1 MKHSYAASPAI
12 TQTKEHLMSMIK
24 SFLKNESGVTAAE
37 YALVLAFLVI
47 ALGVGLTAAA
57 TNIKAALTTAS
68 ASL

>member
-1 MKHSYAASPAI
+1 
-12 TQTKEHLMSMIK
+12 MSMIK